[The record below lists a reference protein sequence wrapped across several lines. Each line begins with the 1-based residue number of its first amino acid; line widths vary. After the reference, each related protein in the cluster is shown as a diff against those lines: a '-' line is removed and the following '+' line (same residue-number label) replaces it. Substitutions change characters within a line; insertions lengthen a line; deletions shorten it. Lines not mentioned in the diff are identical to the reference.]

1 LVRAYRSFQIGYHYL
16 QVGQEVDFFFGNDGF
31 ESRRLAVPMYRAQL
45 IDGIWIV
52 LGKFVIPFGE
62 AGQVISPFRI

>member
-1 LVRAYRSFQIGYHYL
+1 M
-16 QVGQEVDFFFGNDGF
+16 GQQVDFFLGMDGF
-31 ESRRLAVPMYRAQL
+31 KSRGLAIPMHGTQF
-45 IDGIWIV
+45 INGMGIV